1 MADYGTIYS
10 LKDVFSRK
18 RGEKEPETGKKWGR
32 MPIFEHKNG
41 GVYRP
46 ISAPLFM
53 RGKPLT
59 AHFSQLSLAIKT
71 ATYATFLPKKENKP
85 SKNERRVQQVDRADF

>member
-32 MPIFEHKNG
+32 NG
-41 GVYRP
+41 EECRFLSIKMVEQMGVEPTTYTMRKCMNV
-46 ISAPLFM
+46 LF
-53 RGKPLT
+53 
-59 AHFSQLSLAIKT
+59 I
-71 ATYATFLPKKENKP
+71 
-85 SKNERRVQQVDRADF
+85 NEI